1 MSLRDA
7 TPRAPARPP
16 LVVPLMLAIFALQAV
31 CLPALPVLFLA
42 GGLIR
47 WRAWRPGW
55 IALGALAALIAEAA
69 WIGPDLLVMH
79 FAGWTQFSVDHPF
92 QVIVPRLITEAPVGV
107 PLGVLLGALVLA
119 HGEHT
124 AAGAEWHPATRRRR
138 QREQARSGQQ
148 LRRQL
153 QRHHEDPALAQLGVL
168 LEDLGL
174 TAWVVGRYVIVPAD
188 LRGLGQVV
196 IGMPGM
202 GKTVTLLRLVYLAAK
217 QGRQVIFLDCKG
229 TDPSLPDW
237 VIAAYQAANPH
248 ARIKRW
254 PAEPFDLWRGTPSE
268 VTNKLLGT
276 QQFAT
281 HGGGIWYGDLAAR
294 ATQLAV
300 EAPTGPPRNS
310 QQFLSRLHAPAL
322 RKLWEQADDPA
333 AAEAALLDI
342 EAFSP
347 EELRGVRLKFAT
359 FFHSLRGRLDGTWAW
374 EDADLAVCTIPAM
387 AKRDAD
393 AVVRA
398 LIEDLRYY
406 LLDPAR
412 KPREGKDVTCIVD
425 EFSAVH
431 GATEQT
437 IDLAERARDVG
448 GQCVVA
454 SQTAQGLGSPEQRAQ
469 LLGACTG
476 GVFLFR
482 TPDPEPFLAHAGT
495 VRVPEFSWQ
504 VDQWG
509 PIGQAKTFM
518 ADRPLVDPNAVR
530 QAPPLVGWVLQA
542 GRAACFRVLFAPDHA
557 DAELPPPA
565 VAAAVM
571 VREPVEVA
579 EQQEEARRLYNLH
592 PVDDQAATEP
602 VVPITAPDE
611 ERPALPAAGDSEP
624 VEADARPLLP
634 ANPGY
639 RLRLALAAA
648 VHDGDLAHA
657 AELVQLGQQRA
668 PGWDGQ
674 AELARLRRHGR
685 QLHLP
690 RLLRHRRAGGRR

>member
-1 MSLRDA
+1 
-7 TPRAPARPP
+7 
-16 LVVPLMLAIFALQAV
+16 MLAIFALQVV

-47 WRAWRPGW
+47 WRGWRPGP
-55 IALGALAALIAEAA
+55 IALGALAMLVGEAA

-79 FAGWTQFSVDHPF
+79 FAGWSQFSVDHPF
-92 QVIVPRLITEAPVGV
+92 RVLVPRLITEAPAGI
-107 PLGVLLGALVLA
+107 PLGILLGALVLA

-124 AAGAEWHPATRRRR
+124 AAGAEWHPTTQRRRA
-138 QREQARSGQQ
+138 REQARSGRR
-148 LRRQL
+148 LRRQVE
-153 QRHHEDPALAQLGVL
+153 RHREHPALPQLGVL
-168 LEDLGL
+168 VEDLGL
-174 TAWVVGRYVIVPAD
+174 SAWVAGRYVIVPSD

-229 TDPSLPDW
+229 TDPSLPGW
-237 VIAAYQAANPH
+237 VLAAYTAANPH
-248 ARIKRW
+248 ARVKRW
-254 PAEPFDLWRGTPSE
+254 PQEPFDLWRGTPSE

-281 HGGGIWYGDLAAR
+281 QGGGIWYGDLAAR

-300 EAPTGPPRNS
+300 EAPGGPPRS
-310 QQFLSRLHAPAL
+310 SAEFLARLHAPAL
-322 RKLWEQADDPA
+322 RKLWEQAEDPTE
-333 AAEAALLDI
+333 AEAALLDI

-359 FFHSLRGRLDGTWAW
+359 FFHSLRGRLDGSWAW
-374 EDADLAVCTIPAM
+374 EDADLAICTVPAM

-406 LLDPAR
+406 LLESAR

-425 EFSAVH
+425 EFSAVY

-495 VRVPEFSWQ
+495 IRVPEFSWQ

-518 ADRPLVDPNAVR
+518 AERPLVDPNQVR

-542 GRAACFRVLFAPDHA
+542 GRAACFRVLFAPTHA

-565 VAAAVM
+565 VAAEVAT
-571 VREPVEVA
+571 RQPAEVA
-579 EQQEEARRLYNLH
+579 EQQREARRLYNLH
-592 PVDDQAATEP
+592 PVDGQAATEP
-602 VVPITAPDE
+602 VVPLAAPEPGERPELPAPD
-611 ERPALPAAGDSEP
+611 PSQP
-624 VEADARPLLP
+624 VEADAQPLLP
-634 ANPGY
+634 ADPGY

-648 VHDGDLAHA
+648 IHERDHQRVT
-657 AELVQLGQQRA
+657 ELLQVGRQRA
-668 PGWDGQ
+668 PGWDAD
-674 AELARLRRHGR
+674 AELRRLQHARRPATVRWLFQIAHTRRVR
-685 QLHLP
+685 
-690 RLLRHRRAGGRR
+690 